1 MLTNVAKR
9 RVNTTTLWINAV
21 CTQHSERLVRFKYTK
36 TNLLLWQTVLLADDV
51 DYGRAVR
58 YVQDSLVGP
67 YCGLS
72 GSRRVAD
79 AVLLVTGEMS
89 VVLPFYRRDK

>member
-1 MLTNVAKR
+1 MLT
-9 RVNTTTLWINAV
+9 TWINA
-21 CTQHSERLVRFKYTK
+21 QHSERLVRFKYTK